1 MIQFNIPTMSCG
13 HCVKAVTE
21 AVHEVDPQAKVDV
34 NLDTKKVDVDSAADR
49 QRIVRA
55 LVEAGYSPA

>member
-21 AVHEVDPQAKVDV
+21 AVHEVDPKAKVDV